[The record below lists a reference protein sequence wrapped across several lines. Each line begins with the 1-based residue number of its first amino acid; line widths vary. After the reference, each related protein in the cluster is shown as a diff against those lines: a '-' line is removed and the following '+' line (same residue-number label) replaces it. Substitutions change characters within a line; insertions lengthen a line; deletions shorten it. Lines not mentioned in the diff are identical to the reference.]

1 MDHYWYADAHDPSGS
16 ATPSPAHTPYYHQ
29 MYNGMPPQ
37 RSQTAAHFHNRTSSG
52 VPYAAD
58 SPRYN
63 SKKQYSTQVDAGGP
77 RVSSRKHSFSK
88 HSHHHTPK
96 RERRSSYSYYR
107 TSHGDSD
114 EDEII
119 EVDGVTYILPAQSR
133 GRRYQEYY
141 NNAAAGYGTDYH
153 YYKQDYQPEPYHERR
168 YYQEPIQRS
177 ATRVGHSR
185 RASASIPVQRTQSV
199 RPERPRPPPSHR
211 PATLEDAIKC
221 GVPTGYS
228 LKHWDPTE
236 EPIILLGSV
245 FDSNSLGKWIYDW
258 TVCCHSA
265 GSPIAEYAG
274 EVWLSL
280 IELAGKLK
288 RSEDAFEHVRVASK
302 RAMLEDFIK
311 SGELLLER
319 LQLLLRKCEAPMM
332 TTNGKRNKTLVKGSG
347 EEFVKTLFTRREMG
361 GEYDELEAFMESVRV
376 WSIRFDANCGQI
388 LKNPGR

>member
-1 MDHYWYADAHDPSGS
+1 M
-16 ATPSPAHTPYYHQ
+16 
-29 MYNGMPPQ
+29 
-37 RSQTAAHFHNRTSSG
+37 
-52 VPYAAD
+52 
-58 SPRYN
+58 
-63 SKKQYSTQVDAGGP
+63 
-77 RVSSRKHSFSK
+77 
-88 HSHHHTPK
+88 
-96 RERRSSYSYYR
+96 
-107 TSHGDSD
+107 
-114 EDEII
+114 
-119 EVDGVTYILPAQSR
+119 
-133 GRRYQEYY
+133 
-141 NNAAAGYGTDYH
+141 
-153 YYKQDYQPEPYHERR
+153 
-168 YYQEPIQRS
+168 
-177 ATRVGHSR
+177 
-185 RASASIPVQRTQSV
+185 
-199 RPERPRPPPSHR
+199 
-211 PATLEDAIKC
+211 
-221 GVPTGYS
+221 
-228 LKHWDPTE
+228 KHWDPTE

-288 RSEDAFEHVRVASK
+288 RSEDAAEHVRVASK
-302 RAMLEDFIK
+302 RAMLEDFIG